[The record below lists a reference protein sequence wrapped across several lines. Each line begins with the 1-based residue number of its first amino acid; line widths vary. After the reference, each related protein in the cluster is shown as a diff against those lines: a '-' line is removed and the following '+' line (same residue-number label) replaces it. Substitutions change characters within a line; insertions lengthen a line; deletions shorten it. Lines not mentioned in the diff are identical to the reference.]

1 MKRKVTKIVIV
12 LAILVVLVSIF
23 YVVVTMA
30 ADRGRPYYENA
41 GKIVWDIKTEEK
53 IIALTFDDGPH
64 KKYTNEVLDL
74 LNKYDAKGTFFV
86 VGEQVEKNPE
96 VILRMYEEGHELANH
111 TYSHPFKS
119 TVPQLM
125 EEIEQTNDAIFSI
138 TGYAP
143 KLFRPVEG
151 LYTDALIEEV
161 VKDGYKVVMWSWHLD
176 TEDWKDPGVKRI
188 VDIVLK
194 GSRKGNVV
202 LFHDGGGN
210 RKQTVEA
217 LAQILPALQKEGY
230 KFVTISDLLQVQQK
244 SKVQQENAGKS

>member
-1 MKRKVTKIVIV
+1 MKRKVVFVSVMLVIIIVIV
-12 LAILVVLVSIF
+12 SLF

-30 ADRGRPYYENA
+30 ADRGRPYYEKS
-41 GKIVWDIKTEEK
+41 GQIVWDIKTEEK

-74 LNKYDAKGTFFV
+74 LAKYDAKGTFFV

-96 VILRMYEEGHELANH
+96 IILRMHEEGHALANH
-111 TYSHPFKS
+111 TYSHPLKAS
-119 TVPQLM
+119 VPQLLK
-125 EEIEQTNDAIFSI
+125 EIKATNDVIFSI
-138 TGYAP
+138 TGCSP

-151 LYTDALIEEV
+151 QYTDKLIEAV
-161 VKDGYKVVMWSWHLD
+161 VKDGYKVVMWTWHLD
-176 TEDWKDPGVKRI
+176 TEDWKNPGVNKI

-194 GSRKGNVV
+194 GTRKGNVV

-230 KFVTISDLLQVQQK
+230 QFVTVSELL
-244 SKVQQENAGKS
+244 KVQQESVEKP

>member
-1 MKRKVTKIVIV
+1 
-12 LAILVVLVSIF
+12 
-23 YVVVTMA
+23 MA
-30 ADRGRPYYENA
+30 ADKGRPYYENA
-41 GKIVWDIKTEEK
+41 GQIVWDIKTDEK

-74 LNKYDAKGTFFV
+74 LAKYEAKGTFFV
-86 VGEQVEKNPE
+86 VGEYAEKNPE
-96 VILRMYEEGHELANH
+96 VILRMHEEGHELANH
-111 TYSHPFKS
+111 TYSHPFKAS
-119 TVPQLM
+119 VPKLVK
-125 EEIEQTNDAIFSI
+125 EIQQTNEVIFSI

-151 LYTDALIEEV
+151 QYTDALIEAV

-176 TEDWKDPGVKRI
+176 TEDWKDPGVKKI

-194 GSRKGNVV
+194 GTRKGNVV

-217 LAQILPALQKEGY
+217 LSQILPTLQKEGY
-230 KFVTISDLLQVQQK
+230 QFVTISNLL
-244 SKVQQENAGKS
+244 KVQRENVEKP